1 MEEKS
6 EGYNHYSTNGGSVTG
21 VVGYIFLFI
30 FKFNTRLTFVEG
42 AETGCGLAS
51 TDVGSVTGVA
61 GSLGCSSCKEIKK
74 QEQWLPKIVPKCL
87 RKHTK

>member
-42 AETGCGLAS
+42 AETGSGLAS
-51 TDVGSVTGVA
+51 TDVGGVTGVA
-61 GSLGCSSCKEIKK
+61 GPLGCSSCRNRGVRSIPIFKI
-74 QEQWLPKIVPKCL
+74 LISNSPKMN
-87 RKHTK
+87 